1 MVMLAPEIDPPAR
14 KTKAVVMSKKR
25 ADQKMS
31 PLTHER
37 DASFE
42 DESLSRDQALEL
54 LRIG

>member
-14 KTKAVVMSKKR
+14 KAKAVVMSKKR